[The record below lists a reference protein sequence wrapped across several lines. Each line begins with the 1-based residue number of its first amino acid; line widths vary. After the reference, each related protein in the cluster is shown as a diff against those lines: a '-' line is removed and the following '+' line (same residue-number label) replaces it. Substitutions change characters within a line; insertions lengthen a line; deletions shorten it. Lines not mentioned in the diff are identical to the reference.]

1 MSKSN
6 KPVLEQIH
14 MANLT
19 LVHIQIRAILLG
31 DQPEKPK
38 EGISR
43 PGARELEY
51 HFSFL
56 ILI

>member
-1 MSKSN
+1 M
-6 KPVLEQIH
+6 LEQIH